1 LERKI
6 LNQCIRD
13 TSELLVIGFTEECS
27 AFAHEVA
34 VTCAESSLVT
44 VAAAHVNP

>member
-1 LERKI
+1 MWDAA
-6 LNQCIRD
+6 D
-13 TSELLVIGFTEECS
+13 TSELLVIGFMEECS

-34 VTCAESSLVT
+34 LIVAESTLVT